1 MLRLVS
7 IAGLIGLSSVLSP
20 MAGAQAPVEGEA
32 QAETAV
38 PEDASSA
45 RRAREHFVAGM
56 EHFGAHRYRPAIHE
70 FELAAELVPS
80 ADLWFNIARS
90 HEELGELEP
99 AIENYRKYL
108 RDRVDPP
115 DRAQVE
121 RRIESLQA
129 QAEAARQ
136 AQNRR
141 PTTGTL
147 RVTANVVGVDVLL
160 DGHNIGTTPLATPV
174 TLEPGRHQLTLE
186 AEGYVPFR
194 SEVNVEAGV
203 VTAAYADLV
212 PATRYRAI
220 RGKRIATWIVGGL
233 AVAGVGTAI
242 GLWAKARG
250 LASEGSFEEA
260 RDWGRYSDFA
270 WAGAAALAVTAAIL
284 YFVEGRA
291 VGTER
296 IEGEPPAAAEASLP
310 RPTAF

>member
-1 MLRLVS
+1 VACRVFLFALLV
-7 IAGLIGLSSVLSP
+7 ASP
-20 MAGAQAPVEGEA
+20 VALAQERA
-32 QAETAV
+32 
-38 PEDASSA
+38 PEDASA
-45 RRAREHFVAGM
+45 AREARQHFTAGM
-56 EHFGAHRYRPAIHE
+56 EHFEAHRYREAIQE

-90 HEELGELEP
+90 HEELGQQEP

-115 DRAQVE
+115 DRERVE
-121 RRIESLQA
+121 ARIVSLESQLEAHRRAMNE
-129 QAEAARQ
+129 
-136 AQNRR
+136 R

-147 RVTANVVGVDVLL
+147 RVTANVTGVEVRL
-160 DGHNIGTTPLATPV
+160 DDRVVGTTPISAPI
-174 TLEPGRHQLTLE
+174 TLEPGRHTLTLE
-186 AEGYVPFR
+186 RWGYVPFR
-194 SEVNVEAGV
+194 SEVRVEAGQ
-203 VTAAYADLV
+203 VTAAYADMV

-220 RGKRIATWIVGGL
+220 RGRRIFTWVAAGL
-233 AVAGVGTAI
+233 AVGAGAAAI

-250 LASEGSFEEA
+250 LAADEEFAEA

-270 WAGAAALAVTAAIL
+270 WGGAALMLVTAAIL

-296 IEGEPPAAAEASLP
+296 LDSAPTETALRF